1 MPNPLQRIDNSLVQS
16 SETESQI
23 DRGSANMA
31 KDKQTAWVWDWQS
44 AIGNKQ
50 SDIQYLA
57 GIGCEVGV
65 VWPGHNAL
73 TGNVYF

>member
-1 MPNPLQRIDNSLVQS
+1 
-16 SETESQI
+16 
-23 DRGSANMA
+23 MA